1 MRNLIDSKKNILQAR
16 VYSNRFFYT
25 NEFIGKVLLE
35 NNIKKLAQKL
45 DSFLQDRNFSEKLPG
60 MEEEAL
66 NPIIKK
72 INDLLEEVKK
82 SDDKLNQ
89 YKKSLKAQ
97 IAVRTEELK
106 KEKES
111 FEIAFRE
118 AQTASNSKS
127 VFLANM
133 NHELRTPL
141 NAIINYSEMLQED
154 AEDEGL
160 DNFIPDLEKIRS
172 AGINLLTWVD
182 EILDLSKIES
192 GRAELKLESFDIVQL
207 VRVAETFAN
216 KLVEKSGNRLLVEIS
231 EDLGEMQA
239 DKERTLRILTN
250 LLDNANRSTQNET
263 ISIKVQREKV
273 QEVDWVSFIVS
284 DNGAGIDPKIL
295 EALFKDYVNADASV
309 SSAYGGAALSLAISH
324 RFSLIMGG
332 NIFAESEL
340 GKGATF
346 TLKLPAEMETHLEKP
361 HVKRATDRLLSDIFN
376 FRD

>member
-1 MRNLIDSKKNILQAR
+1 
-16 VYSNRFFYT
+16 
-25 NEFIGKVLLE
+25 LE
-35 NNIKKLAQKL
+35 NNIKKLTQKL
-45 DSFLQDRNFSEKLPG
+45 EGLLQDRNFSEKLQNADD
-60 MEEEAL
+60 EDL
-66 NPIIKK
+66 NPLIGQ
-72 INDLLEEVKK
+72 INDLLEEIKRG
-82 SDDKLNQ
+82 DDKLNQ

-97 IAVRTEELK
+97 IAVRTDELK

-111 FEIAFRE
+111 LEIAFRE

-141 NAIINYSEMLQED
+141 NAIINYSEMLQEE

-160 DNFIPDLEKIRS
+160 DDFIPDLEKIRS
-172 AGINLLTWVD
+172 AGKNLLSWVD

-192 GRAELKLESFDIVQL
+192 GRAELNLESFDIEQL
-207 VRVAETFAN
+207 VRVAETSG
-216 KLVEKSGNRLLVEIS
+216 KKIMDESGNRLEIVLS
-231 EDLGEMQA
+231 NDLGAMQA
-239 DKERTLRILTN
+239 DKERTLRILNN
-250 LLDNANRSTQNET
+250 LVENADRSTQKGMIT
-263 ISIKVQREKV
+263 IQVQRERV
-273 QEVDWVSFIVS
+273 EDMEWVSFIVT

-309 SSAYGGAALSLAISH
+309 SSSYGGTALSLAISH

-332 NIFAESEL
+332 NIFADSEL
-340 GKGATF
+340 GKGSSF
-346 TLKLPAEMETHLEKP
+346 TLRLPAEMETHLEKP

>member
-1 MRNLIDSKKNILQAR
+1 M
-16 VYSNRFFYT
+16 
-25 NEFIGKVLLE
+25 E
-35 NNIKKLAQKL
+35 NNIKKLTQKL
-45 DSFLQDRNFSEKLPG
+45 ESFLNDRNFSEKLQNV
-60 MEEEAL
+60 EEEDL
-66 NPIIKK
+66 NPLIEQV
-72 INDLLEEVKK
+72 NDLLEEIKK
-82 SDDKLNQ
+82 GEDKLNQ

-97 IAVRTEELK
+97 IAVRTDELK

-141 NAIINYSEMLQED
+141 NAIINYSEMLQEE

-160 DNFIPDLEKIRS
+160 DDFIPDLEKIRS
-172 AGINLLTWVD
+172 AGKSLLSWVD

-192 GRAELKLESFDIVQL
+192 GRAELKLESFDIEQL
-207 VRVAETFAN
+207 VRVAETSGK
-216 KLVEKSGNRLLVEIS
+216 KLVGESGNQLEIVFS
-231 EDLGEMQA
+231 DGLGEMQA
-239 DKERTLRILTN
+239 DKERTLRILNN
-250 LLDNANRSTQNET
+250 LVENANRSTQNGT
-263 ISIKVQREKV
+263 IAIQVQRERV
-273 QEVDWVSFIVS
+273 EDIEWISFIIN

-295 EALFKDYVNADASV
+295 EALFKDYVNADASI
-309 SSAYGGAALSLAISH
+309 SSCYGGTALSLAISH

-340 GKGATF
+340 GKGSSF
-346 TLKLPAEMETHLEKP
+346 TLRLPAEMEAHLEKP

>member
-1 MRNLIDSKKNILQAR
+1 
-16 VYSNRFFYT
+16 
-25 NEFIGKVLLE
+25 LE
-35 NNIKKLAQKL
+35 NNIKKLTQKL
-45 DSFLQDRNFSEKLPG
+45 ESFLQEKNFSEKLQNVDD
-60 MEEEAL
+60 EDL
-66 NPIIKK
+66 NPLIGQV
-72 INDLLEEVKK
+72 NDLLEEIKK
-82 SDDKLNQ
+82 GDDKLNQ

-97 IAVRTEELK
+97 IAVRTDELK

-141 NAIINYSEMLQED
+141 NAIINYSEMLQEE
-154 AEDEGL
+154 AEAEGL
-160 DNFIPDLEKIRS
+160 GDFIPDLEKIRS
-172 AGINLLTWVD
+172 AGRNLLRWVD

-192 GRAELKLESFDIVQL
+192 GRAELKLESFDIEQL
-207 VRVAETFAN
+207 VRVAETSGKKFM
-216 KLVEKSGNRLLVEIS
+216 EESGNRLELAFS
-231 EDLGEMQA
+231 SGLGEMQA
-239 DKERTLRILTN
+239 DKERTLRILDN
-250 LLDNANRSTQNET
+250 LIENANRSTQDGT
-263 ISIKVQREKV
+263 IAIQVHRERV
-273 QEVDWVSFIVS
+273 EDMEWVSFIVN

-309 SSAYGGAALSLAISH
+309 SSSYGGTALSLAISH

-340 GKGATF
+340 GKGSSF
-346 TLKLPAEMETHLEKP
+346 TLRLPAEMEAHLEKP